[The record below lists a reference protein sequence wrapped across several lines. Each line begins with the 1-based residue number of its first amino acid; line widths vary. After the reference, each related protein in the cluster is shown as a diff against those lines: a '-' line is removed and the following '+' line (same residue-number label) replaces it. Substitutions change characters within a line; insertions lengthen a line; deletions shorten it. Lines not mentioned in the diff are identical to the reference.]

1 MLHGE
6 MTKLFLRAPMHRQN
20 AIELHSTMSRRS
32 DRETH
37 KFAHY
42 SHTELRFFCL
52 TSIIYNPFQREPRS
66 HLHFYKA
73 GPVIMRGTASA
84 RNSSYYACTGK
95 SVNRV
100 DRA

>member
-20 AIELHSTMSRRS
+20 AIELYSTMNRRS
-32 DRETH
+32 ARETH

-52 TSIIYNPFQREPRS
+52 TSIIYNPFQRDPELTCIFIRPAPLLCEARRV
-66 HLHFYKA
+66 L
-73 GPVIMRGTASA
+73 VIHRITHARG
-84 RNSSYYACTGK
+84 K
-95 SVNRV
+95 V
-100 DRA
+100 